1 MSSSQ
6 NQSKDQKI
14 AEIQANL
21 PLPEQPPK
29 ASDFNSADMRTTGV
43 GSGRISGNAGSGAG
57 AEAGLRGPAVKA
69 SEEKKTVF
77 QFMFRRILT
86 KMAESAP
93 KRLKT
98 DSTSGSVLVGT
109 HSGHFHADE
118 ALAVHMLRMLPA
130 YRDSSLVRTRDPKIL
145 ETCHTVVDVG
155 GEYDAQ
161 RNRYDHH
168 QRGFTTTFPGKNTKL
183 SSAGLVYMH
192 FGRDLIAQSIQQAA
206 SKANADAAVD
216 GSSDVELL
224 YNKIYENFIEAVD
237 AHDNGISR
245 YDRDALQAAGIEQ
258 RFSSGGFTLGAMVG
272 RLNPAWNDPKPAD
285 ADEAQQAEDQ
295 LFLTASR
302 RIGEEFERTLDFMTG
317 AWLPARTIVQ
327 QAFDQ
332 RAKHD
337 AEGRILVIEGQSV
350 PWKEHLYTL
359 EGEGN
364 PSVLYVLYAESTQPG
379 AKWRIQCVPET
390 QDSFTSRKPL
400 PEAWRG
406 FRDAELDGVS
416 GVDGCVFVHAAG
428 FIGGNKTFEGAME
441 MATKALAL

>member
-1 MSSSQ
+1 
-6 NQSKDQKI
+6 
-14 AEIQANL
+14 
-21 PLPEQPPK
+21 
-29 ASDFNSADMRTTGV
+29 
-43 GSGRISGNAGSGAG
+43 
-57 AEAGLRGPAVKA
+57 
-69 SEEKKTVF
+69 
-77 QFMFRRILT
+77 MFRRLLT
-86 KMAESAP
+86 TMAESAP

-98 DSTSGSVLVGT
+98 DVLVGT
-109 HSGHFHADE
+109 HNGHFHADE
-118 ALAVHMLRMLPA
+118 ALAVHMLRMLPS
-130 YRDSSLVRTRDPKIL
+130 YRDSALVRTRDPKTL

-155 GEYDAQ
+155 GEYDAE

-192 FGRDLIAQSIQQAA
+192 FGRQLIAQKLKTEDEAA
-206 SKANADAAVD
+206 PDVD
-216 GSSDVELL
+216 LL

-245 YDRDALQAAGIEQ
+245 YDRDALAAAGIEQ

-272 RLNPAWNDPKPAD
+272 RLNPAWNDPKPSDPA
-285 ADEAQQAEDQ
+285 AAQAAEDE
-295 LFLTASR
+295 LFLKACA
-302 RIGEEFERTLDFMTG
+302 RIGDEFERTLDFMTN
-317 AWLPARTIVQ
+317 AWLPARSIVQ
-327 QAFDQ
+327 AAFDQ
-332 RAKHD
+332 RTKHD
-337 AEGRILVIEGQSV
+337 PQGRVLVLEGQSV
-350 PWKEHLYTL
+350 PWKEHLYSL

-406 FRDAELDGVS
+406 FRDAELDGVA

>member
-1 MSSSQ
+1 M
-6 NQSKDQKI
+6 
-14 AEIQANL
+14 L
-21 PLPEQPPK
+21 RRL
-29 ASDFNSADMRTTGV
+29 FTT
-43 GSGRISGNAGSGAG
+43 
-57 AEAGLRGPAVKA
+57 
-69 SEEKKTVF
+69 
-77 QFMFRRILT
+77 
-86 KMAESAP
+86 MAESAP

-98 DSTSGSVLVGT
+98 DAGVLVGT

-130 YRDSSLVRTRDPKIL
+130 YRDSRLVRTRDPKML

-168 QRGFTTTFPGKNTKL
+168 QRGFDTTFPGKNTKL

-192 FGRDLIAQSIQQAA
+192 FGRSLIAQRLDAEVPADEA
-206 SKANADAAVD
+206 SP
-216 GSSDVELL
+216 DVELL

-245 YDRDALQAAGIEQ
+245 YDRDALAAAGIEP
-258 RFSSGGFTLGAMVG
+258 RFSTGGFTLGAMVG
-272 RLNPAWNDPKPAD
+272 RLNPNWNDARPAD
-285 ADEAQQAEDQ
+285 DDEAQASEDK

-302 RIGEEFERTLDFMTG
+302 RIGEEFERTLDFMTK

-332 RAKHD
+332 RTKHD
-337 AEGRILVIEGQSV
+337 AQGRILVIEGQSV

-364 PSVLYVLYAESTQPG
+364 PSVLYVLYAEGTQPG

-406 FRDAELDGVS
+406 FRDAELDGVA
-416 GVDGCVFVHAAG
+416 GIDGCVFVHAAG
-428 FIGGNKTFEGAME
+428 FIGGNKTFEGAKA
-441 MATKALAL
+441 MAVKALEL